1 MISVS
6 IVMPGFDR
14 AQYPDL
20 TLASLARQSFGDF
33 EIVLV
38 NHGAADHTDVV
49 RRPVHGLHV
58 LDLFA
63 DVPVMEN
70 GRIEHWRARRE
81 KLTRPRAGARMP

>member
-38 NHGAADHTDVV
+38 NHGAADHTEVV
-49 RRPVHGLHV
+49 SSRQCMAYMCSI
-58 LDLFA
+58 FST
-63 DVPVMEN
+63 MS
-70 GRIEHWRARRE
+70 W
-81 KLTRPRAGARMP
+81 